1 MSNTNTLYQHG
12 TLALLVPGLLDGTI
26 TMKDLLSHG
35 DTGIGTGEGLDGELI
50 ILDGTPYQVDSH
62 GNVNLVDSN
71 FTLPFANSHF
81 ADYAEML
88 EVEDISRN
96 NLQKQI
102 TDAAKS
108 SNTFYSV
115 KITGTFKNIK
125 TRAVQKS
132 SQPYQ
137 SLAKTA
143 ENQSI
148 FTKDSVEGTLLSYYS
163 PAIFDGVAVGGF
175 HSHLMSDEHDFG
187 GHILSFE
194 SVSGVVS
201 FQQFDNLEQHLPTDN
216 KEYMEHDFSNDNILD
231 DVHNA
236 EG

>member
-12 TLALLVPGLLDGTI
+12 TLALLVPGLLDGTT

-50 ILDGTPYQVDSH
+50 ILDGTPYQVDST
-62 GNVNLVDSN
+62 GKVNLVDSN

-88 EVEDISRN
+88 EVDDIDRN
-96 NLQKQI
+96 ELQKQI

-115 KITGTFKNIK
+115 KITGTFKNMK

-132 SQPYQ
+132 NQPYQ

-148 FTKDSVEGTLLSYYS
+148 FTKESVKGTLLSYYS
-163 PAIFDGVAVGGF
+163 PDIFDGVAVGGF
-175 HSHLMSDEHDFG
+175 HSHFMSDEHDFG

-194 SVSGVVS
+194 SVTGIVS
-201 FQQFDNLEQHLPTDN
+201 FQQFDSLEQHLPTDSKN
-216 KEYMEHDFSNDNILD
+216 YMEHDFSQDNILD
-231 DVHNA
+231 AIHNA

>member
-1 MSNTNTLYQHG
+1 MSNSNILYQHG
-12 TLALLVPGLLDGTI
+12 TLALLVPGLLDGTL

-50 ILDGTPYQVDSH
+50 ILDGTPYQVDSK
-62 GNVNLVDSN
+62 GNVNLVDSE

-88 EVEDISRN
+88 EVEDIKRDD
-96 NLQKQI
+96 LQKQI
-102 TDAAKS
+102 SETAAS
-108 SNTFYSV
+108 NNTFYSV
-115 KITGTFKNIK
+115 KITGTFKNMK

-132 SQPYQ
+132 SQPYK
-137 SLAKTA
+137 SLAETA
-143 ENQSI
+143 EKQSI

-163 PAIFDGVAVGGF
+163 PQLFDGAAVGGF
-175 HSHLMSDEHDFG
+175 HSHFMSDEHDFG

-194 SVSGVVS
+194 SVTGVVS
-201 FQQFDNLEQHLPTDN
+201 FQQFDSLEQHLPTDN
-216 KEYMEHDFSNDNILD
+216 KDYMQHDFSQDNILD